1 MKRLIPAVAVLLA
14 FFGARPIPTGAGAS
28 AQRPELSGLASIYSL
43 AAGAVRDTNGDGLAD
58 SVAARIVLPADPAIE
73 DIQAAANIAGRLG
86 FETTALTLPVVLKAP
101 DVSQP
106 ASIALPVIVGRGNQ
120 FIARLVE
127 RGAID
132 LKPLKA
138 GQGLLAVVPSP
149 LGGPDGIAIA
159 GGDDEG
165 TLNAA
170 NQLAVNLPRL
180 WGATGARVTQA
191 ETQTAAYLKTRALPA
206 TIHGVT
212 SMLVDSDRRGL
223 ARVTLRVDVAPGD
236 VSRATKVIEDL
247 DLAHR
252 RGLEP
257 ETLNYANAAS
267 TVVEVWASGR
277 KAGEATVR
285 RSGLNPRTLTPP
297 DDEPGRGTPIAV
309 AGRGGRG
316 DGRGAEGA
324 EGAGGAGGAGGAL
337 GAGGAPGA
345 GGAAGAP
352 TGGGRGGR
360 GAGAAAP
367 ATETTADTPA
377 SGGRGEGAA
386 PEGAGAG
393 PGGGT
398 QPPATAAASEA
409 GGGGGPFGVQVAPIP
424 AKTFDL
430 ANAYSIE
437 GWYGDSFVDL
447 LPDRLETAIVV
458 GDKESIGA
466 AHIATR
472 LGLETTGI
480 TLPLARDAR
489 KITNAAAEPNPILV
503 GRNNDLVRQLVKIG
517 KARLDDLKAGEGA
530 IQIVP
535 RAFGAPTATVVAGAD
550 ASGTDA
556 AAMYLARRLPYVW
569 DTARGALALDDVKE
583 HASDFFAAKTGG
595 SQASLAVREVDE
607 LLKTLDGK
615 TIESFDAKVYLETAN
630 PAFDKYLAG
639 HAKASPILKDTGTVT
654 IASQGITDPVT
665 VFDDKFDIPWEVDDF
680 WGKFKSD
687 VLPKVK
693 AGSAVS
699 LETRLSESPAMRKTI
714 AAEAREQLVKAGA
727 KDPSVKVLS
736 AYKQGYLWLTEQVI
750 PELKGKGA
758 KSVYIKIAT
767 NNPDLTKKYK
777 FYEVP
782 SRWLHELYPADEI
795 FERELGLP
803 KAAFQMELV
812 DNPKDVYT
820 LEAQNAS
827 GQVVYKATFSPKW
840 VEREYLDKFPGWTRV
855 KVTTGWIAATV
866 DGQGAID
873 QRIATDPERFWDV
886 YQQKE
891 LPKVY
896 DYVMR
901 TTGNRPTADK
911 QPYHRDFDIEVW
923 MSEPDFKIGVDEE
936 MVSALESLHED
947 LYFDTLDFFV
957 AIGRSLSLT
966 NARLNAPGKV
976 FPIIHPS
983 REGQPGSARVLY
995 AGNAAPR
1002 ARIEFSYKEKGQE
1015 RPTRVQRDLVKIEG
1029 TAPLAVRTV
1038 VRGDRVGEI
1047 EMQIEPR
1054 DDREALR
1061 AADMLDNFARLHEA
1075 GLYKTELSYDH
1086 VDRVAFALVTKDG
1099 RGRMLVP
1106 NTGASAPSN
1115 VRVPGTA
1122 GRTSQVR
1129 QPIVPL
1135 DKIIDPDE
1143 SEALVRRL
1151 AAFPEVK
1158 AYKVGHSYRGRDI
1171 SIMEITLPTESELIS
1186 VAKYSAYKPTIF
1198 ISGRQHA
1205 NEVSSTN
1212 HIFKLGELL
1221 VTDPSYREILKKV
1234 NVILH
1239 PMTNPDGAQMAYD
1252 LQKLTPTHML
1262 HAGRYSA
1269 LGQDVESNGTLLPE
1283 SQVRGKVWREW
1294 LPDIYLNPHGYPSH
1308 EWVQQFAGY
1317 VPPGFRTYW
1326 STRGW
1331 YTNLSGVRDPR
1342 EPDLIQATE
1351 ALREDIVKQIN
1362 GNADVRAMNV
1372 RSQARY
1378 RKWAYGFSPSVYG
1391 QEIYKDTAIYYSD
1404 PETGEARGSRRVPT
1418 GAGGRAG
1425 GGRAMNQY
1433 PQVTFNIGM
1442 TEAPDETAQG
1452 EWLNLVSRAG
1462 FSFLMAHV
1470 NYLRDGQFT
1479 IDRIEEPGQRDAVS
1493 LTMLRVRPVK
1503 PGKGARSGTPTSTT
1517 GSSQR

>member
-1 MKRLIPAVAVLLA
+1 MKRLTLAVLALLV
-14 FFGARPIPTGAGAS
+14 FFGVHPLRSSGKAAV
-28 AQRPELSGLASIYSL
+28 QRPELMGLASIYSI

-58 SVAARIVLPADPAIE
+58 AVVARVVLPVEPAVE
-73 DIQAAANIAGRLG
+73 DVQAAANIAGRLA
-86 FETTALTLPVVLKAP
+86 FETTALTLPLVLKMP
-101 DVSQP
+101 DVPQP
-106 ASIALPVIVGRGNQ
+106 AGIAVPIVVGRSNE

-132 LKPLKA
+132 LKPLKK

-149 LGGPDGIAIA
+149 LGGPDGIAVV

-170 NQLAVNLPRL
+170 NELAVNLPRL
-180 WGATGARVTQA
+180 WGATGARVGQA
-191 ETQTAAYLKTRALPA
+191 ESQAGEYLKSRAVPG
-206 TIHGVT
+206 TVRGVS

-223 ARVTLRVDVAPGD
+223 AQMTLRVDVAPGD
-236 VSRATKVIEDL
+236 VSRATKAIEDL

-257 ETLNYANAAS
+257 ETLNYANGAS
-267 TVVEVWASGR
+267 TMVEIWAGGR
-277 KAGEATVR
+277 KAAEAAVR

-297 DDEPGRGTPIAV
+297 DEEPGRGTIIA
-309 AGRGGRG
+309 AAPSGTGRGARG
-316 DGRGAEGA
+316 AAPGAEGAGRGAEGA
-324 EGAGGAGGAGGAL
+324 SGATGAGGAR
-337 GAGGAPGA
+337 
-345 GGAAGAP
+345 GAAPA
-352 TGGGRGGR
+352 T
-360 GAGAAAP
+360 AP
-367 ATETTADTPA
+367 ATETAPETAPA
-377 SGGRGEGAA
+377 GGRGDTPV
-386 PEGAGAG
+386 PEGVATG
-393 PGGGT
+393 PGGGAA
-398 QPPATAAASEA
+398 PPATAAASEA
-409 GGGGGPFGVQVAPIP
+409 GGAGGPFGAQVAPIP

-430 ANAYSIE
+430 SNAYSVE
-437 GWYGDSFVDL
+437 GWFGDSYVDL
-447 LPDRLETAIVV
+447 IPDRLETAIVV
-458 GDKESIGA
+458 GDAKESMGA

-489 KITNAAAEPNPILV
+489 KITNAAGEPNPILV
-503 GRNNDLVRQLVKIG
+503 GRNNELVRQLVKVG
-517 KARLDDLKAGEGA
+517 KARLDDLKPGEGA

-535 RAFGAPTATVVAGAD
+535 RAFGAATATVVAGAD
-550 ASGTDA
+550 AAGTDA

-569 DTARGALALDDVKE
+569 DTARGALGFDDVKE
-583 HASDFFAAKTGG
+583 HASDFFSVKTGG
-595 SQASLAVREVDE
+595 SQAGLAIRELDDV
-607 LLKTLDGK
+607 LKTLDGK
-615 TIESFDAKVYLETAN
+615 TIESFEAKVYLEAAN
-630 PAFDKYLAG
+630 PAFDKYFAA
-639 HAKASPILKDTGTVT
+639 HAKASPILKDTTTVT
-654 IASQGITDPVT
+654 ATSQGITDPVT
-665 VFDDKFDIPWEVDDF
+665 VFDDKFDMPWEVDDF
-680 WGKFKSD
+680 WAKFKSD

-699 LETRLSESPAMRKTI
+699 LETRLSESPAVRKSI
-714 AAEAREQLVKAGA
+714 AAQAKEQLVTAGA
-727 KDPSVKVLS
+727 KDPTVKVLS
-736 AYKQGYLWLTEQVI
+736 AYKQGFLWLTEQVI
-750 PELKGKGA
+750 PELKGKNA
-758 KSVYIKIAT
+758 KSVYIKVAT

-812 DNPKDVYT
+812 DGAKDIYS
-820 LEAQNAS
+820 LEAQNGS

-866 DGQGAID
+866 DGQSATD

-891 LPKVY
+891 LPKVF

-936 MVSALESLHED
+936 LVSSLESLHED

-957 AIGRSLSLT
+957 AMGRSLSLT

-983 REGQPGSARVLY
+983 REGQAGSAHVLY

-1002 ARIEFSYKEKGQE
+1002 ARLEIAYKEKGQE
-1015 RPTRVQRDLVKIEG
+1015 RPVRVQRDLARIELSAG
-1029 TAPLAVRTV
+1029 APPTAVRAV
-1038 VRGDRVGEI
+1038 VRADRVNEI
-1047 EMQIEPR
+1047 DVQIEPR

-1061 AADMLDNFARLHEA
+1061 AADMLDNFVRLHEA
-1075 GLYKTELSYDH
+1075 GLYKAELSYDH
-1086 VDRVAFALVTKDG
+1086 VDRLAISVVTKDG
-1099 RGRMLVP
+1099 RARMLVP
-1106 NTGASAPSN
+1106 GTGSSAPSN
-1115 VRVPGTA
+1115 VRLADAKPK
-1122 GRTSQVR
+1122 S
-1129 QPIVPL
+1129 PIAPF
-1135 DKIIDPDE
+1135 DRIIDPDE
-1143 SEALVRRL
+1143 SEALIRKL

-1171 SIMEITLPTESELIS
+1171 SIMEITLPTASEMIS

-1212 HIFKLGELL
+1212 HIFRLGELL

-1362 GNADVRAMNV
+1362 GNPDVRAMNM

-1404 PETGEARGSRRVPT
+1404 PETGEARGNRRIPA
-1418 GAGGRAG
+1418 AGGGRGG

-1452 EWLNLVSRAG
+1452 DWLNLVSKAG

-1470 NYLRDGQFT
+1470 NYLRDGEYKLE
-1479 IDRIEEPGQRDAVS
+1479 RIEEAGQRDAVS
-1493 LTMLRVRPVK
+1493 LTVLRVRPVK
-1503 PGKGARSGTPTSTT
+1503 PGKGGARTTTVPTSTI
-1517 GSSQR
+1517 GSNRR